1 MVSLLSSK
9 LVLLFIFANVNQRAL
24 ESENLQITFIYKIK
38 QKRNHGNTL
47 QKQYLWPIKL
57 YALK

>member
-1 MVSLLSSK
+1 MVSFLSSK
-9 LVLLFIFANVNQRAL
+9 LVLLFIFSNVNQRAL